1 MTEEKV
7 LEILTEIQ
15 SDIKVLKSD
24 VVSIKKNITIDAL
37 NRSSKN
43 LKIKPFEFLRNA
55 RHEQVANLI
64 QDEQPKTIAVI
75 LANLEIDF
83 AAMTLMKLAPEIQ
96 VEVVK
101 EISLLG
107 LVSPKFIKEVEELL
121 IEKLSAQ
128 KEIEYNITEGGISTV
143 VEILNRVDRKTEKSI
158 AHALDKDSPEIS
170 EEIRKRLLVFASIV
184 DISDR
189 DVQLIL
195 RSVDSRD
202 LALAMKATANEV
214 SDKIYK
220 NMSKRAADVLREEV
234 RTMKP
239 VNIRDVEEA
248 QMKIVNII
256 RVLNSKGE
264 ISLVRGQDDEMIV

>member
-107 LVSPKFIKEVEELL
+107 LVSPKFIQEVEELL

-220 NMSKRAADVLREEV
+220 NMSKRAADVLREEI

>member
-107 LVSPKFIKEVEELL
+107 LVSPKFIQEIEELL

-170 EEIRKRLLVFASIV
+170 EEIRKRLLVFESIV

-202 LALAMKATANEV
+202 LALAMKATTNEV

>member
-107 LVSPKFIKEVEELL
+107 LVSPKFIQEIEELL